1 MTVTR
6 RQVSVS
12 ACQGTLGCCV
22 RTVRKDTSPMAP
34 LAAYPVAVTPTELST
49 TSVTAQE
56 CVCVRRECTGPSV
69 TSATQASSVSAARGA
84 NPASAITLLT
94 TATHNLASV

>member
-1 MTVTR
+1 MWMTVTR

-34 LAAYPVAVTPTELST
+34 PAAYPVAVTPTELST
-49 TSVTAQE
+49 TSVT
-56 CVCVRRECTGPSV
+56 GK
-69 TSATQASSVSAARGA
+69 SSRF
-84 NPASAITLLT
+84 P
-94 TATHNLASV
+94 LALMALGMKH